1 MRQSCEE
8 RLRIA
13 EIEGAGMV
21 KVLTAKWR
29 AEFDKRKKLHNQV
42 CGGGRDRGGGGRA
55 EAWLYKSHIQ
65 V

>member
-42 CGGGRDRGGGGRA
+42 GGRT
-55 EAWLYKSHIQ
+55 IQ
-65 V
+65 MR